1 MFYFS
6 LGPMFLAAYLR
17 DWGLGNGDC
26 GLGTGDWGLG
36 TGDWGLIA
44 FDILTVNRHD
54 KIVVPLTRAVGR
66 LQNKTR

>member
-17 DWGLGNGDC
+17 
-26 GLGTGDWGLG
+26 DWGLG

-54 KIVVPLTRAVGR
+54 KIVVPLTRAVAR
-66 LQNKTR
+66 LQNKTRQVSSR

>member
-17 DWGLGNGDC
+17 
-26 GLGTGDWGLG
+26 
-36 TGDWGLIA
+36 DWGLIA

-54 KIVVPLTRAVGR
+54 KIVVPLTRAVAR
-66 LQNKTR
+66 LQNKTRQVSSR

>member
-1 MFYFS
+1 
-6 LGPMFLAAYLR
+6 MFLAAYLR
-17 DWGLGNGDC
+17 DW

-54 KIVVPLTRAVGR
+54 KIVVPLTRAVAR
-66 LQNKTR
+66 LQNKTRQVSSR